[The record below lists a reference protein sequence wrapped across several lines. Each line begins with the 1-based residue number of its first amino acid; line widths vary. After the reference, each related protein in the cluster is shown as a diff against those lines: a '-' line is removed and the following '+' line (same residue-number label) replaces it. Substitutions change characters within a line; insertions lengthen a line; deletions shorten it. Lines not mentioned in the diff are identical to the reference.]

1 MANAVAIFLVLET
14 FITELRE
21 NFDKLLHEARNLMP
35 DVKQELATSQTQ
47 RRRRR
52 RKHQVDE
59 SRDPDGNLEGA
70 QQFRVETFLVIID
83 KILVSLVQRRRA
95 YKQISQ
101 DFAFIQSLQEN
112 HLIKLKLGVSTLVT
126 KYTRDL
132 ESNCI
137 DEFLNYSEFVSHLK
151 LDRDPRTLM
160 QHLRGGTNFSNLRFQ
175 MYLQPY
181 AYSGHYQSLFVKAN
195 AHFLN

>member
-1 MANAVAIFLVLET
+1 MANAVAIFLVFEA

-21 NFDKLLHEARNLMP
+21 FFDKLLHEARNLMP
-35 DVKQELATSQTQ
+35 DVKQELATSQTLR

-59 SRDPDGNLEGA
+59 SIDPDANLEGA
-70 QQFRVETFLVIID
+70 HKLRVETFLVIID
-83 KILVSLVQRRRA
+83 KILVSIVQRRHA
-95 YKQISQ
+95 YKQMSQ

-112 HLIKLKLGVSTLVT
+112 DLIKLKLDVSALVT

-132 ESNCI
+132 ELNCI
-137 DEFLNYSEFVSHLK
+137 DEFLNYSEFVSHLI

-160 QHLRGGTNFSNLRFQ
+160 QHFRGTNFSNLRFQ

-181 AYSGHYQSLFVKAN
+181 VYSEHYQSLFVKTN
-195 AHFLN
+195 AHFRN